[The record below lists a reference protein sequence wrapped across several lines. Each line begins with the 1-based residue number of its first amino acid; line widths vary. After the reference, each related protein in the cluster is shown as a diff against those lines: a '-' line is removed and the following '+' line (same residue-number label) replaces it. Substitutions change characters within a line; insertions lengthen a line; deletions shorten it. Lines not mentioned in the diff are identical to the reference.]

1 MKKIAG
7 LTFLILITLV
17 SFSQYNSEY
26 ITIMVKQKK
35 ALRMSTTV
43 PDLQVLANNFER
55 ISNAESDKWHPL
67 YYASFCYVNMSFL
80 SKDVEKMD
88 EYLDKA
94 QEFINKA
101 FEIYPEE
108 SELFVLQG
116 LLYQGRMQVNPS
128 ERVQENIVLAGEAL
142 NKARSF
148 NPENPRVYYMIGLNL
163 LYSPQSIGGGPEAA
177 CPFFQTAIEKYAD
190 NIPEHVLSPTW
201 GGEENHKRYYKYCS
215 DID

>member
-7 LTFLILITLV
+7 LTFLLLITLF
-17 SFSQYNSEY
+17 SFSQYDSEY
-26 ITIMVKQKK
+26 MTIMVKQKK

-43 PDLQVLANNFER
+43 PALQELANNFER

-67 YYASFCYVNMSFL
+67 YYAAFCYVNMSFL
-80 SKDVEKMD
+80 SKDAKTQD
-88 EYLDKA
+88 GYLDKA
-94 QEFINKA
+94 QQFLDKA
-101 FEIYPEE
+101 LEIYPEE

-116 LLYQGRMQVNPS
+116 LLYHGRMQVNPS
-128 ERVQENIVLAGEAL
+128 ERVQENIVLAGDAL

-163 LYSPQSIGGGPEAA
+163 LYSPVSIGGGPETA